1 LGCGWYKIK
10 TSRVHR
16 GEQEKEIEEIKRKG
30 FVEKLEG
37 KDYVDAISSLMLIRL
52 LR

>member
-1 LGCGWYKIK
+1 LGCGWYKVK
-10 TSRVHR
+10 TRRVHR

-30 FVEKLEG
+30 SAEKLEG
-37 KDYVDAISSLMLIRL
+37 EDYVDAISPLMLIRL